1 MCISG
6 PCAKWCNLNQVFQLT
21 SREYVR
27 ILNMTSYSKPR
38 YSIGEEI
45 ANSVTH
51 GVGVVLSIGGLAVL
65 TAFASVLGNA
75 WHIVSSSIYGATLIL
90 LYASSTLYH
99 SIQLPRVKHILQVID
114 HSAIFLLIAGTY
126 TPFTLVTLRGA
137 WGWTIFGVVWGLAV
151 TGIIFQVTRLRK
163 WPVISLALY
172 VGMGWAVIVA
182 TKPLLAAIDPRGLLL
197 LLLGG
202 LSYTAGIVFYV
213 WRRLPYHH
221 AIWHIFVLAGSA
233 FHFFAI
239 LFYVIPLAGSS

>member
-1 MCISG
+1 
-6 PCAKWCNLNQVFQLT
+6 
-21 SREYVR
+21 
-27 ILNMTSYSKPR
+27 MTSYSKPR

-51 GVGVVLSIGGLAVL
+51 GVGVVLSIGGLAIL

-75 WHIVSSSIYGATLIL
+75 WHIVSSSIFGATLIL

-99 SIQLPRVKHILQVID
+99 SIQLPRVKRILQVID

>member
-1 MCISG
+1 
-6 PCAKWCNLNQVFQLT
+6 
-21 SREYVR
+21 
-27 ILNMTSYSKPR
+27 MTSFSKPR

-51 GVGVVLSIGGLAVL
+51 GVGVVLSIGGLAIL

-75 WHIVSSSIYGATLIL
+75 WHIVSSSIFGATLIL

-99 SIQLPRVKHILQVID
+99 SIQLPRVKRVLQVID

-172 VGMGWAVIVA
+172 LGMGWAVIVA

>member
-1 MCISG
+1 
-6 PCAKWCNLNQVFQLT
+6 
-21 SREYVR
+21 
-27 ILNMTSYSKPR
+27 MTSYSKPR

-65 TAFASVLGNA
+65 TAFASVLGNV
-75 WHIVSSSIYGATLIL
+75 WHIVSSSIFGGTLIL

-99 SIQLPRVKHILQVID
+99 SIQLPRVKRILRVID

-126 TPFTLVTLRGA
+126 TPFTLVSLRGA
-137 WGWTIFGVVWGLAV
+137 WGWTLFGIVWGLAII
-151 TGIIFQVTRLRK
+151 GIVFQVTRLRQ
-163 WPVISLALY
+163 WPILSLALY
-172 VGMGWAVIVA
+172 VGMGWAVIIA
-182 TKPLLAAIDPRGLLL
+182 AKPLLTAIDPGGLTLLL
-197 LLLGG
+197 IGG
-202 LSYTAGIVFYV
+202 LFYTGGIVFYV

-221 AIWHIFVLAGSA
+221 AIWHVFVLGGSA

>member
-1 MCISG
+1 
-6 PCAKWCNLNQVFQLT
+6 
-21 SREYVR
+21 
-27 ILNMTSYSKPR
+27 MTSYSKPR

-65 TAFASVLGNA
+65 TAFSSVLGNA
-75 WHIVSSSIYGATLIL
+75 WHIVSSSIFGATLIL

-99 SIQLPRVKHILQVID
+99 SIQFPRVKRILQVID

-137 WGWTIFGVVWGLAV
+137 WGWTLFGVVWGLAV

-163 WPVISLALY
+163 WPAISLALY
-172 VGMGWAVIVA
+172 VGMGWVVIVA

-197 LLLGG
+197 LLIGG

-221 AIWHIFVLAGSA
+221 AIWHIFVLVGSA

>member
-1 MCISG
+1 
-6 PCAKWCNLNQVFQLT
+6 
-21 SREYVR
+21 
-27 ILNMTSYSKPR
+27 MTSYSKPR

-65 TAFASVLGNA
+65 TAFSSVLGNA
-75 WHIVSSSIYGATLIL
+75 WHIVSSSIFGATLIL

>member
-1 MCISG
+1 
-6 PCAKWCNLNQVFQLT
+6 
-21 SREYVR
+21 
-27 ILNMTSYSKPR
+27 MTSYSKPR

-51 GVGVVLSIGGLAVL
+51 GVGVVLSIGGLAIL

-75 WHIVSSSIYGATLIL
+75 WHIVSSSIFGATLIL

-99 SIQLPRVKHILQVID
+99 SIQLPRVKRVLQVID

-172 VGMGWAVIVA
+172 VGMGWVVVVA

-233 FHFFAI
+233 LHFFAI

>member
-1 MCISG
+1 
-6 PCAKWCNLNQVFQLT
+6 
-21 SREYVR
+21 
-27 ILNMTSYSKPR
+27 MTSYSKPR

-51 GVGVVLSIGGLAVL
+51 GVGVVLSIGGLAIL

-75 WHIVSSSIYGATLIL
+75 WHIVSSSIFGATLIL

-99 SIQLPRVKHILQVID
+99 SIQLPRVKRVLQVID

-172 VGMGWAVIVA
+172 VGMGWVVVVA

-221 AIWHIFVLAGSA
+221 AIWHMFVLAGSA
-233 FHFFAI
+233 LHFFAI